1 MDDDP
6 RSMSTMNWVNRPSR
20 VIRICVVTLLVLTA
34 TAAQAADIA
43 DAQALI
49 RSGKYAQ
56 AIDASAKGIET
67 EPWREGWWLVN
78 IRAELITG
86 QYPEALKTVEAGL
99 QRHADSVPLR
109 LLNVDA
115 LRFNNRPDDAHAALV
130 AIKDQAEQSPW
141 RFGDSTSRVA
151 LGRAMLLSGL
161 DARQVL
167 ENYYDK
173 AKKDGPESAEPYL
186 ASGELALEKHDYA
199 LAIEAFT
206 NAAKRTPDDPD
217 VYFGL
222 ARANENDS
230 DKATDALNKALKLN
244 PNHVG
249 SLLFQAENLIDRE
262 AYTAASELLDEV
274 LAINPHQPRAWAYRA
289 VLAHLTGDP
298 KAERDARAEGLKTW
312 ATNPAV
318 DYDIGEKLSANYR
331 FAEGAAYQR
340 QALAFAPDYR
350 PARVQLCQDLLRLG
364 QEDEGWALAAKVFE
378 EDPYNVVAYNL
389 IELRDH
395 LAKFHQLR
403 NDHFLLRMDDREA
416 QIYGDRALSLLER
429 ARTKLCA
436 KYGADLNGPVTVEIF
451 PRQQDF
457 AIRTFG
463 LPGGAGFLGV
473 CFGPVVT
480 VNSPA
485 SRMAHPADWEAI
497 LWHEFCHSV
506 TLHVTHNKMP
516 RWLSEGISVYEERQ
530 ENPAWGQVMTPQ
542 YRDLILDGGSTPVSQ
557 LSGAFLKPPSPMHL
571 QFAYYESSM
580 VVRYIVEKFGGEAL
594 NAILKD
600 LGESIPINTALAN
613 HTEPIDKLDQHFE
626 GWFTDLAKNLAPG
639 ADLEHP
645 KLPLDA
651 DAAAMA
657 AWTKDHPNNFWGLL
671 GEGRALLSAGKWE
684 AAKAPLAKAIGLY
697 PGYAQAGGPYLLM
710 AAAHREL
717 KETPQERAMLE
728 KHVAIDADAIE
739 PRLRLIEIA
748 RAAGDWPAVRKY
760 AEQIIAVNPL
770 LPAPHRALAAA
781 AEESKDRKVAIAAR
795 RTLLMLDTLDVAE
808 QRYRLARLLADD
820 GQLPAAR
827 NEVVRSLEEAPRY
840 RAALA
845 LLLDVSRKMDAAP
858 HPAASTRPA
867 TRPATAA
874 AATATPAQPAP
885 EEAKP

>member
-1 MDDDP
+1 MDDP
-6 RSMSTMNWVNRPSR
+6 RSALKTNWVVRPHWPVVAI
-20 VIRICVVTLLVLTA
+20 VIAFLALTA
-34 TAAQAADIA
+34 LGAAAADIA
-43 DAQALI
+43 DAQGMV
-49 RSGKYAQ
+49 RTGKYA
-56 AIDASAKGIET
+56 AALEECTKGVEA
-67 EPWREGWWLVN
+67 EPWREGWWLVKV
-78 IRAELITG
+78 RAELITG
-86 QYPEALKTVEAGL
+86 RYDDALKTVEAGL
-99 QRHADSVPLR
+99 HRHADSVQLQ
-109 LLNVDA
+109 LMNVEA
-115 LRFNNRPDDAHAALV
+115 LRYNNRPDDAEAALT
-130 AIKDQAEQSPW
+130 AIKERAEQFPW

-151 LGRAMLLSGL
+151 VGRAMLMNGV

-186 ASGELALEKHDYA
+186 ASGELALEKHDYGLA
-199 LAIEAFT
+199 LEAFT
-206 NAAKRTPDDPD
+206 NAAKRTPDNPD

-222 ARANENDS
+222 ARAYENDS
-230 DKATDALNKALKLN
+230 DKATEALAKALKIN
-244 PNHVG
+244 PAHVS

-262 AYTAASELLDEV
+262 AYAQASEVLDQV
-274 LAINPHQPRAWAYRA
+274 LAVNPHEAKAWAYRA
-289 VLAHLTGDP
+289 VLAHLAGDS
-298 KAERDARAEGLKTW
+298 KGERDARAHGLTTW
-312 ATNPAV
+312 TTNPAV
-318 DYDIGEKLSANYR
+318 DHFIGEKLSSKYR
-331 FAEGAAYQR
+331 FTEGAAYQR
-340 QALAFAPDYR
+340 QALTFAPTYR
-350 PARVQLCQDLLRLG
+350 PARVQLCEDLLRLG
-364 QEDEGWALAAKVFE
+364 QEEEGWGLAAAVFE
-378 EDPYNVVAYNL
+378 EDPYNVVAFNL

-395 LAKFHQLR
+395 LARFRELK
-403 NDHFLLRMDDREA
+403 NDHFLLRMDEREA
-416 QIYGDRALSLLER
+416 QVYGDRAMALLER

-436 KYGADLNGPVTVEIF
+436 KYGADLGGAVTVEIF

-497 LWHEFCHSV
+497 LWHEFCHTV
-506 TLHVTHNKMP
+506 TLHVTRNKMP

-530 ENPAWGQVMTPQ
+530 ENPAWGQVMNPQ
-542 YRDLILDGGSTPVSQ
+542 YRDLILDGGVTPVSQ

-580 VVRYIVEKFGGEAL
+580 VVRYIVEQFGAPAL

-600 LGESIPINTALAN
+600 LGESIPINTALAS
-613 HTEPIDKLDQHFE
+613 HTEPIAKLDEHFE
-626 GWFTDLAKNLAPG
+626 AWFTDLAKNLAPG
-639 ADLEHP
+639 ADLAHP
-645 KLPLDA
+645 KLALDA

-657 AWTKDHPNNFWGLL
+657 AWNKDHANNFWGLL
-671 GEGRALLSAGKWE
+671 GEGRALLSASKWE
-684 AAKAPLAKAIGLY
+684 AAKTPLTRAIELY
-697 PGYAQAGGPYLLM
+697 PGYAQAGGPYLLL

-717 KETPQERAMLE
+717 KETRQERAMLE
-728 KHVAIDADAIE
+728 THVALDTDAIE

-760 AEQIIAVNPL
+760 AEQVIAVNPL

-795 RTLLMLDTLDVAE
+795 RTLLLLDTLDVVE

-827 NEVVRSLEEAPRY
+827 SEVVRALEEAPRY

-858 HPAASTRPA
+858 RPPTRPSTRATSAQPTPQE
-867 TRPATAA
+867 TRP
-874 AATATPAQPAP
+874 
-885 EEAKP
+885 